1 MVLLGTGVDRRVPF
15 DELIVGDLELG
26 LDRIALIL
34 GANLMELDAVLR
46 QLRLSGLVVTGRGG
60 CGGSLSSLGRAGGRH
75 SGRGLSS
82 RGSGSGLGR
91 LVIICLTRDT
101 ILSFIIEFGAIQIR
115 VERLE
120 VVKGD
125 ALAVG
130 KGFTGVARTG
140 SSTETAVDTAT
151 GESISNRA
159 CSKQL
164 R

>member
-1 MVLLGTGVDRRVPF
+1 
-15 DELIVGDLELG
+15 
-26 LDRIALIL
+26 
-34 GANLMELDAVLR
+34 MELVAALR
-46 QLRLSGLVVTGRGG
+46 QPRLSGLVVTGRRGF
-60 CGGSLSSLGRAGGRH
+60 GGSFSSLGRAGGRH
-75 SGRGLSS
+75 SG

-91 LVIICLTRDT
+91 LVIICLTRD
-101 ILSFIIEFGAIQIR
+101 IVLGFIIEFGAIQIIR

-120 VVKGD
+120 VVNGD

-130 KGFTGVARTG
+130 KGFTGVARTR

-151 GESISNRA
+151 GESISNGA